1 MRLSGAL
8 NQLDQKGK
16 AQSLSL
22 GTQVS
27 PGVVVARHWAVLE
40 RPLGNRGGAQGRG
53 VLRAAGG
60 APEKIEGKEDATRD
74 AWLKE
79 LE

>member
-1 MRLSGAL
+1 MWLSGAL
-8 NQLDQKGK
+8 HRLDQQRK
-16 AQSLSL
+16 AQSLPL
-22 GTQVS
+22 GLQVS
-27 PGVVVARHWAVLE
+27 PGEGVAPHGAVLE

-60 APEKIEGKEDATRD
+60 APEKIEGKEDAIRN